1 MSKQVKELIVND
13 LKQRLDGVN
22 DLVLV
27 SLAGMTANNNYR
39 LRKELRDKKIHVL
52 VVKNSLARL
61 ATEGTALAPAF
72 EGAAG
77 STAIAWG
84 SEDIVSLC
92 KEIARLAGD
101 KANAPFEPRG
111 GVMDGAAMAA
121 DDVAKVSK
129 WPSRQEQLSLLVGQ
143 ILGPGATLAA
153 QLTGPGS
160 SLASQIKSRAEEGD
174 SAGEAGS
181 ETAGE
186 APAAG

>member
-1 MSKQVKELIVND
+1 MSRHVKELIVND

-39 LRKELRDKKIHVL
+39 LRKELRDKKINVL

-61 ATEGTALAPAF
+61 ATEGTVLAPAF

-92 KEIARLAGD
+92 KEIARAAGD
-101 KANAPFEPRG
+101 KANAPFEARG
-111 GVMDGAAMAA
+111 GVMDGSRLAAG
-121 DDVAKVSK
+121 DVEKVSK
-129 WPSRQEQLSLLVGQ
+129 WPSRHEQLCILVGQ
-143 ILGPGATLAA
+143 ILGPGSTLAA
-153 QLTGPGS
+153 QLSGPGGA
-160 SLASQIKSRAEEGD
+160 LASQIKSRAEGD
-174 SAGEAGS
+174 DAGGD
-181 ETAGE
+181 
-186 APAAG
+186 APAAEEAAPAAES